1 MADASPTE
9 VVEAPRR
16 LDHGRLPLAII
27 VAAIIVALAI
37 LWTANEIRYQ
47 GCVSLAN
54 EQVIHHVGYE
64 QKCSRLPWG
73 A

>member
-1 MADASPTE
+1 MADPQSDQPPETATRESQLL
-9 VVEAPRR
+9 RR
-16 LDHGRLPLAII
+16 TVLLAGLLITF
-27 VAAIIVALAI
+27 AI

-54 EQVIHHVGYE
+54 DQRLAEVGYMQE
-64 QKCSRLPWG
+64 CSRLPWG